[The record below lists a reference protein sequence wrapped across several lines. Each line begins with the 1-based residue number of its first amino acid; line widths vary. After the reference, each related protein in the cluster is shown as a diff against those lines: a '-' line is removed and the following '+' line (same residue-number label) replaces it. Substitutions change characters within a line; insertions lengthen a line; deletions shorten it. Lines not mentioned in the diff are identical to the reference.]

1 MSDNENVEVEEQQQ
15 EPRKKGCCLKCCLS
29 CGCLTLIVFVLPILI
44 FGLLLSPSQKYTPE
58 VMTIND
64 TMMQTITVSEL
75 LNEIT
80 NAQDATEEAEIIL
93 SQEQL
98 SSLCRI
104 GMNSML
110 IVENEKNT
118 PLATELPWQVQYIDG
133 KISGEYSIPDTEI
146 VIFGKTITAQ
156 ATVLPYLDD
165 NQTGIYIYSL
175 KIGNRAIFNYS
186 KGLFIDIKDIRFED
200 NSEYLKYRPGVKSI
214 AIQPDNSIKI
224 VYYPY
229 YFRPF
234 ISDLEAILYGN

>member
-15 EPRKKGCCLKCCLS
+15 KPRKKGCCLKCCLS
-29 CGCLTLIVFVLPILI
+29 CGCLTMIVFVLPILI
-44 FGLLLSPSQKYTPE
+44 FGLLLTPSRKYTPE

-80 NAQDATEEAEIIL
+80 NAQDATEEAEIML

-104 GMNSML
+104 GMNSMI
-110 IVENEKNT
+110 IVENEKNST
-118 PLATELPWQVQYIDG
+118 FVAELPWQVQYIDG
-133 KISGEYSIPDTEI
+133 KIVGEYSVPDTEFAI
-146 VIFGKTITAQ
+146 LGNTITAQ
-156 ATVLPYLDD
+156 ASILPYLDD
-165 NQTGIYIYSL
+165 NQTGIYVYSL
-175 KIGNRAIFNYS
+175 KIGDRTIITYS
-186 KGLFIDIKDIRFED
+186 KGLFVDIKDIQFEN
-200 NSEYLKYRPGVKSI
+200 NSEYQKYRQGIKSI
-214 AIQPDNSIKI
+214 SVQPDNSIKI

-229 YFRPF
+229 YFKPF